1 MSKSMIAWKRRI
13 AILSLGGCSFV
24 FFGGGFL
31 GSDFPSCRQDAQNRD
46 VATLFQTVGNQ
57 SIEAFSDGVL
67 DDTTANSDYDLI
79 IRQPATTFLQAVWS
93 NWVFGQ
99 TPQDA
104 RFVNVAVE

>member
-13 AILSLGGCSFV
+13 ALLSLGGST
-24 FFGGGFL
+24 FFFAGFGLGG
-31 GSDFPSCRQDAQNRD
+31 PSCNDLQNRD
-46 VATLFQTVGNQ
+46 IATFYQAVGNQ

-67 DDTTANSDYDLI
+67 NDATVNSDYDLI
-79 IRQPATTFLQAVWS
+79 VRVPVTNLLQAAWD
-93 NWVFGQ
+93 NWIFGR